1 LKQKLP
7 GAMETEEEG
16 QQLPFSSA
24 LLGETP
30 NRVAPIDSTYY
41 TKDEVD
47 ELFQD
52 FELEGEKPGPDQ
64 LLHAT
69 IPYHPQDITSKYI
82 KNLEKSSPLTP
93 DKEVDLA
100 RRIKEGERQVKL
112 YETTARRLGAQLK
125 RDVEDPTTGPSRIEE
140 ENLHYQM
147 AMAQYKQAF
156 LEAQRARNQLIEA
169 NLRLV
174 VSIAKRYASLG
185 LPLLDLVQEGNIGL
199 IQAVA
204 KFDYTKGYKVSTYA
218 SWWIRAAIMRAFAE
232 KSRTI
237 RIPNYLF
244 ELRTRLMKSRKYQV
258 KKLGREPTSQ
268 ELAKDSGIPLYHVK
282 KVLNLTE
289 EPISLNMPVSEDGS
303 TLEAVIAD
311 RKNLSPGDYLLEK
324 DLKYHT
330 RRMLATLSPREEKI
344 LCLRFGIDNGE
355 EWTLGEIGKLFGL
368 SRERVRQI
376 ETKAIERLRGPK
388 RYKGIREYLE

>member
-1 LKQKLP
+1 MKQKLP
-7 GAMETEEEG
+7 GAMETEEGG
-16 QQLPFSSA
+16 QQPPFSSA

-30 NRVAPIDSTYY
+30 NRVAPIDSTHY
-41 TKDEVD
+41 TEDEVD

-52 FELEGEKPGPDQ
+52 FELEEKKPGPDQ

-82 KNLEKSSPLTP
+82 RNLERSSPLTP
-93 DKEVDLA
+93 DQEVDLA

-112 YETTARRLGAQLK
+112 YETRARRLEAQVK
-125 RDVEDPTTGPSRIEE
+125 KDVEDPTTGPSRIEE
-140 ENLHYQM
+140 ENLHHQL

-156 LEAQRARNQLIEA
+156 LETQRARNQLIEA

-232 KSRTI
+232 KSSVT
-237 RIPNYLF
+237 L
-244 ELRTRLMKSRKYQV
+244 LR
-258 KKLGREPTSQ
+258 
-268 ELAKDSGIPLYHVK
+268 
-282 KVLNLTE
+282 
-289 EPISLNMPVSEDGS
+289 
-303 TLEAVIAD
+303 
-311 RKNLSPGDYLLEK
+311 
-324 DLKYHT
+324 
-330 RRMLATLSPREEKI
+330 
-344 LCLRFGIDNGE
+344 
-355 EWTLGEIGKLFGL
+355 
-368 SRERVRQI
+368 
-376 ETKAIERLRGPK
+376 
-388 RYKGIREYLE
+388 